1 MRAGLSERE
10 QAVGTARARVQRLGP
25 HDPFIAA
32 KAREALSEE
41 EGNEKYYRLMLD
53 QNNAKIARKDEQIE
67 RLDKI
72 AADVHAACVR
82 RDELHT
88 ELDLLTH
95 LERACGPNGVPALI
109 LETVAIPQVEVE
121 ASRILGLLGGPAY
134 ACELRTLREKK
145 GGGLAD
151 TLDVILLT
159 ETGEAPY
166 ESFSGGERARIAFA
180 LRLALAQL
188 LASRKGSSTGLLVI
202 DELSG
207 LDQQGVAALVGVL
220 EELQRTVP
228 RILVVSHDAE
238 MRDSFENT
246 LLLEQVDG
254 RSRVVAQLAEVPA

>member
-1 MRAGLSERE
+1 MATRSSKRSKRCGLGFQSGSRPWAPLALGSRGSARTTLANGDAALVACATGKNRSRWSGVRSGRLTQTSRAL
-10 QAVGTARARVQRLGP
+10 T
-25 HDPFIAA
+25 
-32 KAREALSEE
+32 
-41 EGNEKYYRLMLD
+41 
-53 QNNAKIARKDEQIE
+53 
-67 RLDKI
+67 
-72 AADVHAACVR
+72 R
-82 RDELHT
+82 RSI
-88 ELDLLTH
+88 
-95 LERACGPNGVPALI
+95 RACGPNGVPALI

-188 LASRKGSSTGLLVI
+188 LASRKGSSTGLLVC
-202 DELSG
+202 DELEG
-207 LDQQGVAALVGVL
+207 LDAQGIAALVTVL
-220 EELQRTVP
+220 EDLQRSIP
-228 RILVVSHDAE
+228 RIIVVSHVAE

-246 LLLEQVDG
+246 LLLEQIDG
-254 RSRVVAQLAEVPA
+254 RSRVVEQLAEIPA